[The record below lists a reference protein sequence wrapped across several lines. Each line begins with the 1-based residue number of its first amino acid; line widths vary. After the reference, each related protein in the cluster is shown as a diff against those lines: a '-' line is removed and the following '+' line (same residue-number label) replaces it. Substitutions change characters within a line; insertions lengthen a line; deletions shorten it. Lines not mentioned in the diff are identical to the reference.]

1 MLTKFSLQ
9 FDFLYL
15 LKAIVATVAIVVIVV
30 TVATAVTVA
39 TVVGIVHVRTMDIV
53 DLQGAHHIESVVIIL
68 QDTRRPMV
76 EDQGEIGPGHHC
88 PILLAQKGSMLVVLD
103 DAVRLWHPLQGGEE
117 DLEVCEPVMVM

>member
-15 LKAIVATVAIVVIVV
+15 LKAIVATVAIVV